1 MGIKVTVVVPIY
13 NVEKYLNKCIESI
26 VNQTYE
32 NLEIILVDDGSP
44 DNCPAICELWAE
56 KDSRIRVIH
65 KENQGLG
72 MARNTGI
79 ENATG
84 EYICFFDSDDYI
96 ALELIENCVKA
107 IQETDSDAVMF
118 KFTNFSEKAPQIDSA
133 NTGFEIYKGRELREK
148 LLPDLISRDYRH
160 SKISGY
166 AFSAWSY
173 LFSLSMIKDNNLLF
187 VSEREIISEDTMFL
201 IEAYSKFNK
210 IAVIP
215 RVLYYH
221 YVNDNSLTF
230 TFRKDR
236 QEKNLI
242 FLKEAIKLSDRV
254 GYAPIIKNRLT
265 SLYHSFT
272 IAALKQLL
280 MSEIP
285 DKKILIKNILSDK
298 GLRETLKYNILVTEK
313 KKIAIFFLFAK
324 FRLYYLCY
332 LMLKIKADS

>member
-1 MGIKVTVVVPIY
+1 
-13 NVEKYLNKCIESI
+13 
-26 VNQTYE
+26 
-32 NLEIILVDDGSP
+32 
-44 DNCPAICELWAE
+44 
-56 KDSRIRVIH
+56 
-65 KENQGLG
+65 
-72 MARNTGI
+72 
-79 ENATG
+79 
-84 EYICFFDSDDYI
+84 
-96 ALELIENCVKA
+96 
-107 IQETDSDAVMF
+107 
-118 KFTNFSEKAPQIDSA
+118 
-133 NTGFEIYKGRELREK
+133 
-148 LLPDLISRDYRH
+148 
-160 SKISGY
+160 
-166 AFSAWSY
+166 
-173 LFSLSMIKDNNLLF
+173 MIKDNNLLF

-280 MSEIP
+280 MSETP

-332 LMLKIKADS
+332 LMLKIKADL